1 MLGLPSPPHFPPL
14 LKSFSQ
20 SLSVSLSSSPF
31 AISLFLYSQQMN
43 DAKQA
48 LSVVKGMFFIQKIVW
63 GLSMNSSNR
72 KKVIL
77 VHPSRQAN
85 QQQKSKVKKHSAE
98 ILVLLQRL
106 PSLES
111 KLLKRMSTPMSSYA
125 VSPWGS
131 AAHIVSTGTPSSPF
145 HGQLI

>member
-1 MLGLPSPPHFPPL
+1 
-14 LKSFSQ
+14 
-20 SLSVSLSSSPF
+20 
-31 AISLFLYSQQMN
+31 
-43 DAKQA
+43 
-48 LSVVKGMFFIQKIVW
+48 
-63 GLSMNSSNR
+63 MNSSNR

-125 VSPWGS
+125 VSP
-131 AAHIVSTGTPSSPF
+131 
-145 HGQLI
+145 